1 MASSD
6 TPVPSDYEGLVD
18 LTSVFL
24 EEGFMA
30 TSATAELYLMS
41 STIITNRTVAPDK
54 AIAVRYSTTLT
65 FLPGTVPSLP
75 AIDGLITASFEA
87 DGGEAYQAQLAG
99 LDSNRF
105 SMTTAFTFTSFA
117 AESE

>member
-1 MASSD
+1 
-6 TPVPSDYEGLVD
+6 
-18 LTSVFL
+18 
-24 EEGFMA
+24 MA

-41 STIITNRTVAPDK
+41 STVITNRTVAPDK

-87 DGGEAYQAQLAG
+87 DSGEAYQAQLAG
-99 LDSNRF
+99 LDGNRF
-105 SMTTAFTFTSFA
+105 SMTTAVTFTSFA